1 MAKHDSPRHRKM
13 CSAGYD
19 VFYIAIWCKDTTF
32 LKNSPDFTKK
42 IVILRRKCRN
52 NKIDMPDQIT
62 PLSILNLLLH
72 GAGIAVSA
80 VLFLYLLL
88 CRSKAIA
95 PDITP
100 PAQLRRWA
108 AALFGI
114 MALVH
119 VWWILFYTYS
129 NDTHSLIY
137 GLLVAIDCM
146 VLPFVFVGT
155 LLSMLQDRHRPLWP
169 IVVVITP
176 CAVIAVVQVAL
187 PSIDLTTPNKVY
199 GLILAMAFIIYMMV
213 SVRQYGRWLRDNYA
227 DLEYKEVW
235 LSLTLLIGL
244 VLLLMSYEYTDNYVM
259 STIAH
264 LTGFPLAGLL
274 LWRVETLKDLSTD
287 SLTLPHGPKDA
298 CLSKNPSPKD
308 ETSHIG
314 QQLVKHCE
322 DTQLYLQT
330 DLTLSQLSTAVG
342 VNHYYLSQYFASQN
356 TSYYEY
362 IHDLRI
368 RHFIARYRKLAAAQ
382 KPITAQQLAHESGY
396 HSYSTFSTAF
406 KQRMH
411 KSVAAWMREEE
422 FSLS

>member
-1 MAKHDSPRHRKM
+1 
-13 CSAGYD
+13 
-19 VFYIAIWCKDTTF
+19 
-32 LKNSPDFTKK
+32 
-42 IVILRRKCRN
+42 
-52 NKIDMPDQIT
+52 MPEQIT
-62 PLSILNLLLH
+62 PLSILYLLLH
-72 GAGIAVSA
+72 GAGTAVSV

-88 CRSKAIA
+88 CRGKAIA

-100 PAQLRRWA
+100 PARLRRWA

-129 NDTHSLIY
+129 DDTSSVIY
-137 GLLVAIDCM
+137 GLLVAMDCM

-155 LLSMLQDRHRPLWP
+155 LLTMLQDRRRPLWP
-169 IVVVITP
+169 IVVVMTP
-176 CAVIAVVQVAL
+176 CAVIAVLQVAL

-199 GLILAMAFIIYMMV
+199 GLGLAIAFIIYMV
-213 SVRQYGRWLRDNYA
+213 VAVRQYGRWLRDNYA
-227 DLEYKEVW
+227 DLEHKEVW

-244 VLLLMSYEYTDNYVM
+244 MLLLMSYEYTDNYVM

-264 LTGFPLAGLL
+264 LAGFPLAGFL

-287 SLTLPHGPKDA
+287 SLAPGPSLKG
-298 CLSKNPSPKD
+298 

-314 QQLVKHCE
+314 QLLVKHCE
-322 DTQLYLQT
+322 ETQLYLQT
-330 DLTLSQLSTAVG
+330 DLTLSQLSVAVG
-342 VNHYYLSQYFASQN
+342 VNRFYLSQYFASQD

-368 RHFIARYRKLAAAQ
+368 GHFIARYRELVAARE
-382 KPITAQQLAHESGY
+382 PIVAQQLAYESGY

-406 KQRMH
+406 KRRMN
-411 KSVAAWMREEE
+411 KSVTAWMHEEGKHD
-422 FSLS
+422 SCSVGT